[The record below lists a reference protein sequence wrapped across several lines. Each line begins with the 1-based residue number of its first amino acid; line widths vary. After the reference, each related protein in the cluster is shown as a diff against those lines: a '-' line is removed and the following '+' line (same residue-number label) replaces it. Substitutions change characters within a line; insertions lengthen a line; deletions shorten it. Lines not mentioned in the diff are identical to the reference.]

1 MLIVSIPQGPI
12 NTLLV
17 CFIEGCSIVFQFRK
31 VQLIPMR
38 HPGIRSIS
46 CVSIPQGP
54 INTPTSNEYVNEYMF
69 QFRKV
74 QLIPL
79 GQNGYAKFNK
89 FQFRKVQLIR

>member
-31 VQLIPMR
+31 VQLIP
-38 HPGIRSIS
+38 
-46 CVSIPQGP
+46 
-54 INTPTSNEYVNEYMF
+54 
-69 QFRKV
+69 
-74 QLIPL
+74 L

-89 FQFRKVQLIR
+89 FQFRKVQLIHNHERNMAMSKELLSKQ